1 MRLRLRHALR
11 FALPT
16 LLVVYLLGAAS
27 IAVDVF
33 LLDDAD
39 PAIGAA
45 RTFWFDEQQWR
56 LIAIILAAVVF
67 LWKIGDVARTP
78 PSWRYAVLFSVWL
91 ATAAVATAI
100 AMTQRNAIL
109 AIVLVATAVVSW
121 LLYRRRVPGR
131 PLAPHKGAAA
141 APDTAESAEGRD
153 LR

>member
-1 MRLRLRHALR
+1 MRLRLRHAVR
-11 FALPT
+11 FAVPT
-16 LLVVYLLGAAS
+16 LFAVYLLGAAW

-33 LLDDAD
+33 LLGDGD

-56 LIAIILAAVVF
+56 LIAIVLASVVF
-67 LWKIGDVARTP
+67 LWKLGDLAKTP
-78 PSWRYAVLFSVWL
+78 PSWRYAVLFSIWL

-100 AMTQRNAIL
+100 AMTQRNAAL
-109 AIVLVATAVVSW
+109 AAILVATAVVSW

-131 PLAPHKGAAA
+131 PLAPHKAAA
-141 APDTAESAEGRD
+141 AVPETAESVDGRD

>member
-16 LLVVYLLGAAS
+16 LAAVYLLGAAW

-33 LLDDAD
+33 LLDDGD
-39 PAIGAA
+39 PSIGAT

-56 LIAIILAAVVF
+56 IIALILAAVVF
-67 LWKIGDVARTP
+67 LWKVGDLAKSP
-78 PSWRYAVLFSVWL
+78 PSWRYATLFSLWL
-91 ATAAVATAI
+91 GTAAVATAI
-100 AMTQRNAIL
+100 AMTQRNAVL
-109 AIVLVATAVVSW
+109 AIILVATAVVTW

-131 PLAPHKGAAA
+131 PLAPHKVAVAL
-141 APDTAESAEGRD
+141 PDTAESAAEQD